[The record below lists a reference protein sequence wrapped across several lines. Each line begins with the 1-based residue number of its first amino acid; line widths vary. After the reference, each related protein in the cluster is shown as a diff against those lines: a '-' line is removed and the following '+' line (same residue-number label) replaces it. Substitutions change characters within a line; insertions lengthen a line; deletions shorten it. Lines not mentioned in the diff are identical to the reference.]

1 MITILIVDDEKLERR
16 GIRFLLKRE
25 EGEFQ
30 ILEATNGKDALG
42 VLESNHVDILFSDV
56 KMPYMNGL
64 ELTKAVRE
72 DPRSNEWK
80 GCTGSI
86 RIKPCGYFIFGCKD
100 ALYEWTGADES
111 SERRS

>member
-30 ILEATNGKDALG
+30 ILEATN
-42 VLESNHVDILFSDV
+42 
-56 KMPYMNGL
+56 
-64 ELTKAVRE
+64 R
-72 DPRSNEWK
+72 K

-86 RIKPCGYFIFGCKD
+86 RIKPCGYLF
-100 ALYEWTGADES
+100 
-111 SERRS
+111 RM

>member
-1 MITILIVDDEKLERR
+1 MITILIVDDKTGAKGNPLSVKEGGRR
-16 GIRFLLKRE
+16 I
-25 EGEFQ
+25 
-30 ILEATNGKDALG
+30 
-42 VLESNHVDILFSDV
+42 
-56 KMPYMNGL
+56 P
-64 ELTKAVRE
+64 

-111 SERRS
+111 SERRSSGYGNRDLQRI

>member
-42 VLESNHVDILFSDV
+42 VLESNHVD
-56 KMPYMNGL
+56 
-64 ELTKAVRE
+64 R
-72 DPRSNEWK
+72 
-80 GCTGSI
+80 
-86 RIKPCGYFIFGCKD
+86 YFIFGCKD

-111 SERRS
+111 SERRSSGYGNRDLQRI

>member
-42 VLESNHVDILFSDV
+42 VLESNHVV
-56 KMPYMNGL
+56 
-64 ELTKAVRE
+64 
-72 DPRSNEWK
+72 
-80 GCTGSI
+80 
-86 RIKPCGYFIFGCKD
+86 IFGCKD

-111 SERRS
+111 SERRSSGYGNRDLQRI

>member
-30 ILEATNGKDALG
+30 ILEAA
-42 VLESNHVDILFSDV
+42 
-56 KMPYMNGL
+56 
-64 ELTKAVRE
+64 
-72 DPRSNEWK
+72 K

-111 SERRS
+111 SERRSSGYGNRDLQRI